1 MEESAHIIREEMI
14 SREQPAGEL
23 CGGPD
28 TYVAIDLETTGLD
41 PKHDK
46 IIEIGAAL
54 ISGGEVTETFSTLV
68 NPRRELDE
76 RIEELTGITVDMVAD
91 APDIGEVIGGV
102 VEFCGDL
109 PLLGHNI
116 IFDYSFLKRAAVNQ
130 GLPFEK
136 NGIDTLTLCRRFMP
150 EEERKN
156 LGNASLYYGVKQ
168 EGAHRAMADALTA
181 HFLYQAVKKI
191 HFSTMPE
198 AFFCKPLVYK
208 VKKEQ
213 PATKKQKE
221 VLRDLLKYHR
231 INVSAQI
238 DYLSRNEVSRMTD
251 KIISQYGRIKRGDKE
266 CLTSVIKGQG
276 K

>member
-1 MEESAHIIREEMI
+1 MEESAHIIREEMN
-14 SREQPAGEL
+14 SPKQASGAL
-23 CGGPD
+23 CGGQD

-46 IIEIGAAL
+46 IIEIGAVL
-54 ISGGEVTETFSTLV
+54 VSGGEVIQTFSTLV

-76 RIEELTGITVDMVAD
+76 RIEELTGITSDMVAG
-91 APDIGEVIGGV
+91 APDIGEVIGRI
-102 VEFCGDL
+102 VEFCGEL
-109 PLLGHNI
+109 PLLGHHI

-130 GLPFEK
+130 GLAFEK

-150 EEERKN
+150 DEERKN
-156 LGNASLYYGVKQ
+156 LGNASLYYGIKQ

-181 HFLYQAVKKI
+181 HLLYQAVKKI
-191 HFSTMPE
+191 HFSATPE
-198 AFFCKPLVYK
+198 AFSCKPLVYK

-231 INVSAQI
+231 INVSVQI

-266 CLTSVIKGQG
+266 CLTSVIKRQG

>member
-1 MEESAHIIREEMI
+1 MEESAHIIKEEKEI
-14 SREQPAGEL
+14 GEQAAKEPG
-23 CGGPD
+23 CGPD
-28 TYVAIDLETTGLD
+28 DYVAIDLETTGLD
-41 PKHDK
+41 PKRDK

-54 ISGGEVTETFSTLV
+54 VSGGEVVKTFSTLV

-76 RIEELTGITVDMVAD
+76 RIGELTGITSDMVAG
-91 APDIGEVIGGV
+91 APDIGEVIGRI
-102 VEFCGDL
+102 VEFCGAL
-109 PLLGHNI
+109 PLLGHHI

-150 EEERKN
+150 DEERKN
-156 LGNASLYYGVKQ
+156 LGNASLYYGIKQ

-181 HFLYQAVKKI
+181 HLLYQAVKKI
-191 HFSTMPE
+191 HFSAAPQV
-198 AFFCKPLVYK
+198 FSCKPLVYK

-231 INVSAQI
+231 INVSVQI

-251 KIISQYGRIKRGDKE
+251 KIILQYGRIKRGDKE
-266 CLTSVIKGQG
+266 CLTSVIKRQG

>member
-1 MEESAHIIREEMI
+1 MEESAHIIREETKT
-14 SREQPAGEL
+14 REQTAGVF
-23 CGGPD
+23 CQGPD
-28 TYVAIDLETTGLD
+28 TYVAVDLETTGLD
-41 PKHDK
+41 PKQDK
-46 IIEIGAAL
+46 IIEIGAVL
-54 ISGGEVTETFSTLV
+54 VSGGKVVKTFSTLV

-76 RIEELTGITVDMVAD
+76 RIEELTGITADMVDD
-91 APDIGEVIGGV
+91 APDIDEVIGRI
-102 VEFCGDL
+102 VEFCGEL
-109 PLLGHNI
+109 PLLGHHV
-116 IFDYSFLKRAAVNQ
+116 IFDYSFLKRAAANK
-130 GLPFEK
+130 GLSFEK
-136 NGIDTLTLCRRFMP
+136 KGIDTLTLCRRFMP

-156 LGNASLYYGVKQ
+156 LGNASRYYRVKQ
-168 EGAHRAMADALTA
+168 EGAHRAMADAMTA
-181 HFLYQAVKKI
+181 HLLYQAVKKI

-198 AFFCKPLVYK
+198 VFSCKPLVYK

-231 INVSAQI
+231 INVSVQI